1 MKKILLLLLIS
12 CKQESIEPSRLFYV
26 KKDWDLDSYSNVIG
40 YPVYPQVQELSVPL
54 SKAVNDT
61 SIVWFT
67 VTKID
72 YTDKASYDDYRVKR
86 KLITTYRRLE

>member
-1 MKKILLLLLIS
+1 MKKILLLLLMS

-26 KKDWDLDSYSNVIG
+26 RKDWDLDRYSNVTG
-40 YPVYPQVQELSVPL
+40 YPEYPQVQELSVPL

-67 VTKID
+67 ATKLD
-72 YTDKASYDDYRVKR
+72 YTGKASYDDYKVKR
-86 KLITTYRRLE
+86 KLITTYRRLQ